1 MWNVISS
8 CFQDLLSGQR
18 ATAVASRLDIPAPSC
33 FIPSRCILGTLPCTS
48 LAALRSCGS
57 RLNLIPLCR
66 GLATTGISARK
77 LDGCSSDARGRMGAW
92 LQLIGRWHW
101 VKAGILRLGDQ
112 MLTVLDAGSHT
123 KCRKITA
130 RRGPGRSLC
139 TPHTDVH
146 RYGRGRQAGVC
157 VSGEEGAEQ
166 HNVLNSAARKQSF
179 L

>member
-8 CFQDLLSGQR
+8 CFQALLSGQT

-57 RLNLIPLCR
+57 RLNLIPLRR

-130 RRGPGRSLC
+130 RRGPGRFLY
-139 TPHTDVH
+139 TRHTDVH
-146 RYGRGRQAGVC
+146 RYGGGGWV
-157 VSGEEGAEQ
+157 GAEG
-166 HNVLNSAARKQSF
+166 
-179 L
+179 